1 MNNGGPTRINGG
13 AEEDDDDDDMNADL
27 DAWERTYTDERSWEA
42 LQEDESGLL
51 RPIDNSALFHSQY
64 RRRLRSLSSTAT
76 AARIQK
82 GLIRYLYVVIDL
94 SRAASEMDFR
104 PSRIAVF
111 AKHVEA
117 FIREFFDQ
125 NPLSQVGLV
134 TIKDGVAQC
143 LTDLGGSPES
153 HIKALMNKLECS
165 GDSSL
170 QNALDLVDGYLNQI
184 PSYGHRE
191 VLILYSALTTCDPG
205 DIMETIKKCKKSKI
219 RCSVI
224 GLAAEMFICKHL
236 CQETGGTYSVALD
249 ESHFKELIL
258 EHAPPPPAIAE
269 FAIAN
274 LISMGFPQRVA
285 EGSISICSCHKEA
298 KVGAGYTCPR
308 CKARLCELPTECRIC
323 GLTLVSSPHLARSYH
338 HLFPIAPFDEVPPSL
353 LNDPI
358 HKLQRNCF
366 GCQQSLINPVGEFSF
381 QQLSLNPF
389 DKAQSFIQHPIVQP
403 ECQSVFFK
411 RDQQIS
417 PSDALFSQK
426 VRKAWTVTLGKQL
439 NYSESESIERYNL
452 GLTERFCRGNKKGLS
467 DLCLLDFSD
476 LLSFIP
482 SRREAAKKKMLGT
495 FPPHPSPVLQKPPKP
510 NKGVKQ
516 DTEQQLSQ

>member
-1 MNNGGPTRINGG
+1 MNNGGGRPINSRT
-13 AEEDDDDDDMNADL
+13 EEDDDEDDMNGDL
-27 DAWERTYTDERSWEA
+27 DAWERTYTDERSWES

-51 RPIDNSALFHSQY
+51 RPLDNKALYHSQY
-64 RRRLRSLSSTAT
+64 RRRLRSLSSTTT

-104 PSRIAVF
+104 PSRIAVI

-125 NPLSQVGLV
+125 NPLSQIGLV
-134 TIKDGVAQC
+134 TIKDGVALC

-191 VLILYSALTTCDPG
+191 VLILYSALSTCDPG
-205 DIMETIKKCKKSKI
+205 DIMETIQKCKKSKI

-274 LISMGFPQRVA
+274 LIKMGFPQRAA
-285 EGSISICSCHKEA
+285 EGSMSICSCHKEA
-298 KVGAGYTCPR
+298 RVGAGYTCPR
-308 CKARLCELPTECRIC
+308 CKARVCELPTECRVC

-338 HLFPIAPFDEVPPSL
+338 HLFPIAPFDEVPPSHF
-353 LNDPI
+353 NDPSN
-358 HKLQRNCF
+358 KLQRNCF
-366 GCQQSLINPVGEFSF
+366 GCQQSL
-381 QQLSLNPF
+381 LNP
-389 DKAQSFIQHPIVQP
+389 
-403 ECQSVFFK
+403 
-411 RDQQIS
+411 
-417 PSDALFSQK
+417 
-426 VRKAWTVTLGKQL
+426 
-439 NYSESESIERYNL
+439 
-452 GLTERFCRGNKKGLS
+452 GNKPGLS
-467 DLCLLDFSD
+467 VMCPKCKRCFCLDCDIYIHESLHNCPGCD
-476 LLSFIP
+476 SFRHSKAVI
-482 SRREAAKKKMLGT
+482 T
-495 FPPHPSPVLQKPPKP
+495 D
-510 NKGVKQ
+510 Q
-516 DTEQQLSQ
+516 DE